1 VILFQ
6 TIWHVSPT
14 LNLTP
19 KLGSRPWRNAITASA
34 ALHTLVLVVA
44 ALCAV
49 EMRTSGRQADTLE
62 VAMSGGES
70 GDLSPL
76 APARLIELAPAT
88 ADNKSDAAAIGSAQG
103 LADGANSPAGP
114 DSRSSR
120 IRLAVHAQPLGSQ
133 WMGDSRSRGGLADI
147 VGSSI
152 GQNGPPTDGDT
163 SGGSGRGGGRKASFF
178 GLGAA
183 GRRIVFVVDASASM
197 NHPYL
202 GEAKTRFGQLKLEL
216 AKSIL
221 GLTEDQQFFI
231 IFFNEHA
238 IPMPAD
244 AMEHAYPQN
253 QQRFLEWAASVPASG
268 LTDPRP
274 ALTMA
279 LGLRPDVVY
288 LLTDGTFPRDVQG
301 DLNALRQ
308 SVVELN
314 TIAIGDP
321 RAEKSLKPL
330 ATRNLGRF
338 TFVP

>member
-6 TIWHVSPT
+6 IIWHVSPT

-19 KLGSRPWRNAITASA
+19 KLSSRPWRNAITASA

-49 EMRTSGRQADTLE
+49 EMRAGRQADTLE
-62 VAMSGGES
+62 VAMSGAEI

-88 ADNKSDAAAIGSAQG
+88 ADNKSDAAAIGSAKG

-114 DSRSSR
+114 DSRSLR
-120 IRLAVHAQPLGSQ
+120 IRLAVHAQPLGSK

-147 VGSSI
+147 VGASV

-163 SGGSGRGGGRKASFF
+163 SGTSGRGGGRKASFF

-253 QQRFLEWAASVPASG
+253 QQRFLEWVASVPASG

-330 ATRNLGRF
+330 AIHNRGRF

>member
-1 VILFQ
+1 M
-6 TIWHVSPT
+6 
-14 LNLTP
+14 
-19 KLGSRPWRNAITASA
+19 
-34 ALHTLVLVVA
+34 VLVVA

-49 EMRTSGRQADTLE
+49 EPRTSSGQADTLE
-62 VAMSGGES
+62 VGMSSAEI
-70 GDLSPL
+70 GDV
-76 APARLIELAPAT
+76 APPASARLIELTPTT
-88 ADNKSDAAAIGSAQG
+88 ADNKSDTVRPGSAPG
-103 LADGANSPAGP
+103 LADGANSVVGLENRP
-114 DSRSSR
+114 SR

-133 WMGDSRSRGGLADI
+133 WVSDSRSRGGLADI
-147 VGSSI
+147 VGSAI

-253 QQRFLEWAASVPASG
+253 QQRFLEWVASVPASG

-321 RAEKSLKPL
+321 RAERSLKPL
-330 ATRNLGRF
+330 ATHNRGRF

>member
-6 TIWHVSPT
+6 TVCHLYEI
-14 LNLTP
+14 LNPTP
-19 KLGSRPWRNAITASA
+19 KLGSRPWGYAITASA
-34 ALHTLVLVVA
+34 GLHIFVLVVA
-44 ALCAV
+44 ALCAF
-49 EMRTSGRQADTLE
+49 ELRSSGRQADTLE
-62 VAMSGGES
+62 VAMSGADT

-88 ADNKSDAAAIGSAQG
+88 TDNKSNAAPNGAAPG
-103 LADGANSPAGP
+103 LPDGANSVAGTEN
-114 DSRSSR
+114 RSSR

-133 WMGDSRSRGGLADI
+133 WVSDSRSRGGLADI
-147 VGSSI
+147 VGSAI
-152 GQNGPPTDGDT
+152 GQNGPPTDGET
-163 SGGSGRGGGRKASFF
+163 SGGPGRGGGHKASFF
-178 GLGAA
+178 GVGAA
-183 GRRIVFVVDASASM
+183 GRRIAFVVDASSSM

-221 GLTEDQQFFI
+221 GLTEEQQFFI
-231 IFFNEHA
+231 IFFNEHP

-244 AMEHAYPQN
+244 GMEHAYPQN
-253 QQRFLEWAASVPASG
+253 QQRFLEWLASVPASG

-288 LLTDGTFPRDVQG
+288 LLTDGMFPRDVQG

-330 ATRNLGRF
+330 ATHNRGRF